1 LEGGTCVLN
10 NIVARS
16 GLTTEQQLI
25 VNSELEK
32 KRKNKGIA
40 YLLWFFLGG
49 FGGHR
54 FYVGDTGIAIGM
66 ILVWIIGWFTFFIPS
81 IIWVIIDAFLLSK
94 RVDTY
99 NETAELEIIQ
109 KVKMLAAN
117 SELAQ

>member
-1 LEGGTCVLN
+1 LN

-32 KRKNKGIA
+32 RRKSKGMA
-40 YLLWFFLGG
+40 YLLWFFLGA

-54 FYVGDTGIAIGM
+54 FYVGDIGIAIGM
-66 ILVWIIGWFTFFIPS
+66 ILVWIIGWFTFFIPTT
-81 IIWVIIDAFLLSK
+81 IWFIIDAFLLSK
-94 RVDTY
+94 RVDKY
-99 NETAELEIIQ
+99 NEQVELEIIQ

-117 SELAQ
+117 SDVAQ